1 MPRTQY
7 TKDQL
12 WKIFEKLPSEL
23 KQAVFGEETAD
34 AIRETCERNTI
45 NKEQMG
51 KVAGIV
57 GDSLMG
63 LLHPE
68 DLAQT
73 FIEEAGLTPEQA
85 TNVARDINRLVMFPV
100 KTFLYDFYKE
110 ITFVPSGK
118 VIANNPLMYN
128 QQPQAQTQKP
138 TTSSANI
145 QLKRTSG
152 PKSPSTIP
160 MPDTYREN
168 VE

>member
-12 WKIFEKLPSEL
+12 WKIFETLPSEL
-23 KQAVFGEETAD
+23 KQAVFGEESAD
-34 AIRETCERNTI
+34 AIRETCERNAVD
-45 NKEQMG
+45 KEQMG

-73 FIEEAGLTPEQA
+73 FVEEAGLTQEQA
-85 TNVARDINRLVMFPV
+85 ASVARDINRLVMFPV
-100 KTFLYDFYKE
+100 KSFLYDFYKE

-128 QQPQAQTQKP
+128 QQAQRPATPPVNARPAKNGGQ
-138 TTSSANI
+138 
-145 QLKRTSG
+145 RH
-152 PKSPSTIP
+152 PSTIP

-168 VE
+168 IE

>member
-12 WKIFEKLPSEL
+12 WKIFETLPSEL
-23 KQAVFGEETAD
+23 KQAVFGEESAD
-34 AIRETCERNTI
+34 AIRETCERNTVST
-45 NKEQMG
+45 EQMG

-73 FIEEAGLTPEQA
+73 FIEEVGLTPEQA
-85 TNVARDINRLVMFPV
+85 TSVARDVNRLIMFPV
-100 KTFLYDFYKE
+100 KTYLYDFYKE

-118 VIANNPLMYN
+118 IIANNPLMYN
-128 QQPQAQTQKP
+128 QQPQAQKP
-138 TTSSANI
+138 TAPPANE
-145 QLKRTSG
+145 QAKKTRT